1 MSSCKKIQS
10 IIKILIPLKANPA
23 LDSHRYI
30 LDKPYKKTSSSPLR
44 ALLRKGINAG
54 MTVEAGLAL
63 PFFLF
68 FIANILSLFMM
79 YEKYSKNLATV
90 SEQGKNLAMIAHTAD
105 AGGDL
110 VILTLPQQIS
120 PLIKEI
126 GFNTAYTSSDVYIRK
141 WTGYNVMS
149 TTDDSIEEEYVYIT
163 ESGVVY
169 HRSRACSHLK
179 IKISVIDARDIN
191 NARNDYGHRYLPCEK
206 CASGNSTGLV
216 FITDKGDRYHN
227 SAGCS
232 GLKRTI
238 ITVPLS
244 EVGGRGPCSLCGG

>member
-1 MSSCKKIQS
+1 MSSCKKNQPYFS
-10 IIKILIPLKANPA
+10 ILIPHKADPA
-23 LDSHRYI
+23 LDSHRNF
-30 LDKPYKKTSSSPLR
+30 LDKAYKKTSSSPLR
-44 ALLRKGINAG
+44 NILRRRIEAG
-54 MTVEAGLAL
+54 MTVEAGLAVPL
-63 PFFLF
+63 FLF

-79 YEKYSKNLATV
+79 YEKYSKNLATI

-105 AGGDL
+105 VGGDL
-110 VILTLPQQIS
+110 VILKLPQQIS
-120 PLIKEI
+120 PFIKSM

-149 TTDDSIEEEYVYIT
+149 TTSETSEEEYVYIT

-169 HRSRACSHLK
+169 HRSRTCSHLR
-179 IKISVIDARDIN
+179 IRISVISAADIQA
-191 NARNDYGHRYLPCEK
+191 ARNDYGHRYRPCEK
-206 CASGNSTGLV
+206 CASGSSTGLV

-244 EVGGRGPCSLCGG
+244 EVGGRGPCSMCGG